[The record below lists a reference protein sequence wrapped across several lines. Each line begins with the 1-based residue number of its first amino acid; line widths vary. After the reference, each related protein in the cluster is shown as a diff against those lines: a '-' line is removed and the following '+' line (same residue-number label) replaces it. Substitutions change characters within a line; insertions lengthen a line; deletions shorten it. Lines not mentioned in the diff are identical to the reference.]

1 VHAQPGAPTRAT
13 TNTGTRSRTPSA
25 LAVLCA
31 ARLRATLVLIVVLA
45 FGVAVVPTVRAS
57 AAPTRVPVILDTD
70 IYTSAD
76 DVGALATL
84 FASDL
89 TGVDNVIA
97 VGVNTPYYRSAVST
111 DSWKCAAAIAQ
122 FYGYPNVPIGSDMP
136 DNGPPPPSSDD
147 FTAKCAA
154 DASPET
160 PAPGNAV
167 EVYRKALAS
176 QADGSVVIVCT
187 GYEENLDNLLQ
198 SPPDS
203 ISPLSGKSLIA
214 AKVSRLVV
222 MGGGY
227 PSRSGENNFE
237 GDAGAASYV
246 AQHWPTKVVY
256 SGYEVGDVVYSGQ
269 TVTSV
274 HPSDSPVRAA
284 IEEFTGGLGKAIMS
298 FDLTAAYHAI
308 YPSDLNLSEVGP
320 GTNVIDSVGDNTFTT
335 GPGDEYYLALGSVSG
350 LEASLETMWDTL
362 PGTTSQGL
370 SITSSPPSPANLGGS
385 YGVAVSEGATGNPV
399 TLTIDPSSTSGCT
412 INGTTVSLSAPTG
425 SCMIDA
431 NEPGSTTYAPGVASQ
446 TIQVTKVAQSISFTS
461 SPPANP
467 ALGSTYTVTA
477 TGGGSPN
484 PVTFSNDASS
494 TSGCT
499 VSSSGKVTFLA
510 PIGSCVIDANQA
522 GNSTFAAASEVQ
534 QTIDLGGLGQT
545 VSFTSTAP
553 SPATVGAPGY
563 SPTASSSA
571 GLGVTITLDAHS
583 SGCSLNGGVVTFQAV
598 GTCVLDATQAGN
610 ATYKS
615 ASLQQSIPVTKGTSR
630 ITIVTGAPRS
640 PRAGGTYVPRG
651 RSSTGDTV
659 LISLAAHSTA
669 CGMLHGTVELRSAGS
684 CAIDFTDPGNANY
697 LGSTVTQQVVIAKGH
712 VQLLASATPSPAH
725 AGAVVSLSGT
735 VSVAYATGIVTFSA
749 GGKTLCA
756 AAVHAGVATCRAP
769 MSLPKGS
776 YRISASYSG
785 SASFLAKTASTRIRL
800 I

>member
-1 VHAQPGAPTRAT
+1 MHARPGASTRAS
-13 TNTGTRSRTPSA
+13 TNTGTRSRTNSA
-25 LAVLCA
+25 LAVLSA
-31 ARLRATLVLIVVLA
+31 ARLRAALVLIVVLA
-45 FGVAVVPTVRAS
+45 FGVAVIPTVRAS

-97 VGVNTPYYRSAVST
+97 VGVNSPYYRSAVST

-160 PAPGNAV
+160 SAPGNAV
-167 EVYRKALAS
+167 AVYRKALAS
-176 QADGSVVIVCT
+176 QPDGSVVIVCT

-203 ISPLSGKSLIA
+203 ISPLSGKSLVA

-227 PSRSGENNFE
+227 PSRMGENNFE

-246 AQHWPTKVVY
+246 AQNWPTKIVY
-256 SGYEVGDVVYSGQ
+256 SGYEVGDVVFSGQ

-308 YPSDLNLSEVGP
+308 YPSDPNLSEVGP
-320 GTNVIDSVGDNTFTT
+320 GTNVINSVGDNTFTP
-335 GPGDEYYLALGSVSG
+335 GPGDEYYLALGSASG
-350 LEASLETMWDTL
+350 LQASLETMWDTL
-362 PGTTSQGL
+362 PGTTPQGL
-370 SITSSPPSPANLGGS
+370 SITSSPPSPANPGGS

-412 INGTTVSLSAPTG
+412 INGTTVSFSAPTG

-446 TIQVTKVAQSISFTS
+446 TIQVTKVAQLISFTS

-484 PVTFSNDASS
+484 PVTFSNDGSS

-499 VSSSGKVTFLA
+499 VSGSGKVTFSA
-510 PIGSCVIDANQA
+510 PFGSCVVDANQA
-522 GNSTFAAASEVQ
+522 GNGTFAAASEVQ
-534 QTIDLGGLGQT
+534 QTIEVGLVQT
-545 VSFTSTAP
+545 VSFTSTPP
-553 SPATVGAPGY
+553 SPASVGAPGY

-571 GLGVTITLDAHS
+571 GLGVTITLDPHS
-583 SGCSLNGGVVTFQAV
+583 SGCSLNGSVVTFQAV
-598 GTCVLDATQAGN
+598 GTCVLDASQAGN
-610 ATYKS
+610 ATYQP
-615 ASLQQSIPVTKGTSR
+615 ASLQQSIPVAKGASR
-630 ITIVTGAPRS
+630 ITIITHALRT
-640 PRAGGTYVPRG
+640 PRAGGSYVPRG
-651 RSSTGDTV
+651 RSNTGDTV
-659 LISLAAHSTA
+659 LVSLAPHSTA
-669 CGMLHGTVELRSAGS
+669 CGMLHGTIELRSAGS
-684 CAIDFTDPGNANY
+684 CVVDFTDPGNANY
-697 LGSTVTQQVVIAKGH
+697 LGSMVTQRLVIGKGH
-712 VQLLASATPSPAH
+712 VQLLASATPSPVH
-725 AGAVVSLSGT
+725 AGASVSLSGA
-735 VSVAYATGIVTFSA
+735 VSVPFATGVVTFSV

-756 AAVHAGVATCRAP
+756 TAVHAGVATCH
-769 MSLPKGS
+769 SVITLPKGS
-776 YRISASYSG
+776 YRVTASYAG
-785 SASFLAKTASTRIRL
+785 SSSFFATTAATRVRVI
-800 I
+800 